1 MEERTSDP
9 ENTSALGEL
18 ARVGQVADERPAP
31 PKGARLRRVAESPSG
46 DATLMNSET
55 PAEVEVVAEEAPA
68 VDVAAGRVMGAVTI
82 RELEMMRKM
91 EDIERLEE
99 IRVGGT
105 TNIEAEVIG
114 AIAGVAAQS
123 VQGVSSL
130 GATSLRSAIRER
142 LGGAERMGRGVQV
155 EAGLREVILDINVR
169 VVYGYSIPRV
179 VVEVRRTV
187 ADGLLRLC
195 GLVSKEINVRITS
208 IEFPDRMP
216 GRVE

>member
-1 MEERTSDP
+1 MEERTSDL
-9 ENTSALGEL
+9 ESTAALGDL
-18 ARVGQVADERPAP
+18 ARVEQVADERPAS
-31 PKGARLRRVAESPSG
+31 PKGARLRRAAESPSG
-46 DATLMNSET
+46 EATVMDSET
-55 PAEVEVVAEEAPA
+55 PAELGVVAEETPA

-99 IRVGGT
+99 IPVGGT

-130 GATSLRSAIRER
+130 GATSLRSAIKER
-142 LGGAERMGRGVQV
+142 LGGAERRSRGVQV
-155 EAGLREVILDINVR
+155 EAGRREVILDINVR

-179 VVEVRRTV
+179 VVEVRQTV
-187 ADGLLRLC
+187 ANGLLRLC
-195 GLVSKEINVRITS
+195 GLVSKEINVRVTS
-208 IEFPDRMP
+208 IDFPDRMP
-216 GRVE
+216 GGVE

>member
-1 MEERTSDP
+1 
-9 ENTSALGEL
+9 
-18 ARVGQVADERPAP
+18 
-31 PKGARLRRVAESPSG
+31 
-46 DATLMNSET
+46 
-55 PAEVEVVAEEAPA
+55 
-68 VDVAAGRVMGAVTI
+68 
-82 RELEMMRKM
+82 MMRKL
-91 EDIERLEE
+91 EDIERLEG
-99 IRVGGT
+99 IPVGGT

-142 LGGAERMGRGVQV
+142 LGGAERRGRGVQV
-155 EAGLREVILDINVR
+155 EAGRREVILDINVR